1 MRRQVHHLEDL
12 QKETPITLIIGQ
24 VQDQVYMKKGTLIL
38 GQVQDL
44 EKGTPIRRQGWILI
58 FLDPGEVSNS
68 DRDSRKI

>member
-1 MRRQVHHLEDL
+1 MHHLEDL

-44 EKGTPIRRQGWILI
+44 EKGTPIRRQG
-58 FLDPGEVSNS
+58 
-68 DRDSRKI
+68 